1 MKKTTIR
8 AVGFLFVAACVALL
22 ASCNQST
29 TPVESKKKAPPPFM
43 AQFKGVWKVKDF
55 MGRSFVGDEAGYF
68 HFDKDG
74 KLRIAYTSDTSNA
87 TNMFTRAAEV
97 AVETEGTDKI
107 KIAEL
112 GITEAKTFKLDD
124 DTITITI
131 TPISRIVLTKVENAD
146 DSIKDVVFTKD
157 TKNKNPETV
166 VYNFNKYLL
175 GFDAVWELERETS
188 FKIEKLHGKEPGE
201 KKSNTDKK
209 EYHFSTAAS
218 ADKYILT
225 VSQEAGNNKAKEAA
239 CSVAYTLGSDKMTI
253 TVPGLNLKGVPFT
266 AVVDSGNTTLTIGK
280 GKTVTILKT
289 QGATPYTGNLV
300 NYDENDE
307 TVKKAIAAF
316 DKKEE

>member
-1 MKKTTIR
+1 MKKNAIR
-8 AVGFLFVAACVALL
+8 IVGFLFVAACVALL
-22 ASCNQST
+22 ASCKQT
-29 TPVESKKKAPPPFM
+29 FTPKEDKAPPKPPLT
-43 AQFKGVWKVKDF
+43 AQFAGVWKVKAF
-55 MGRSFVGDEAGYF
+55 MDRSFTGTEAGYF

-74 KLRIAYTSDTSNA
+74 KLRIAYTSDTANA

-131 TPISRIVLTKVENAD
+131 TPTSRIVLTKVANAD

-157 TKNKNPETV
+157 TNDKNPETV
-166 VYNFNKYLL
+166 VYNFNKQLL
-175 GFDAVWELERETS
+175 GFRDVWKLESETS

-266 AVVDSGNTTLTIGK
+266 AGVDSGNTTLTIGK

-289 QGATPYTGNLV
+289 QGAMPYTGNLA
-300 NYDENDE
+300 NYIENDE